1 MFLTWYHSLFQ
12 FILFPEPPF
21 CHSCISFPLTKLF
34 LESQMWTR
42 FFLEGITGSSSP
54 LSVVDL
60 SGTCNLPDS
69 VESFLLVLEVTSF
82 HPFTSPEAA
91 FTLGLGA
98 PFYLLLPHPHL
109 TATGTLKFL
118 RGFTAIITVPGSCSQ
133 KAQKLPKQ
141 NCHICSCPFQLCSWE
156 SPQQES
162 LKPCRAAK
170 RTQRPNSL
178 DQLRENQASWSFVE
192 VKYQLDNCKYLEKP
206 KQSLCR

>member
-42 FFLEGITGSSSP
+42 FLLEGITGSSSP

-98 PFYLLLPHPHL
+98 PFYLLLSHPQHL
-109 TATGTLKFL
+109 TAAGTLKFL

-133 KAQKLPKQ
+133 KARSSLSRTATSAAAPV
-141 NCHICSCPFQLCSWE
+141 SCAHE
-156 SPQQES
+156 SPHSRNHWNPAE
-162 LKPCRAAK
+162 
-170 RTQRPNSL
+170 
-178 DQLRENQASWSFVE
+178 
-192 VKYQLDNCKYLEKP
+192 
-206 KQSLCR
+206 